1 MAPNLEINTRIYRKY
16 IAEANKLYNEREDVR
31 TFTELLLSLFTIIIF
46 GIFAIRPTLVTISK
60 LTKEL
65 EDKKQLVA
73 TLNLKIDHLGTAQEL
88 LAKNRNKISTL
99 DLAIPTQPV
108 IQSYVRQLQ
117 GVALNNNLNIVGMNF
132 GTAPLVDK
140 SLGLPPGTNKVP
152 ITKPIEFGE
161 QDIDFSIS
169 VSGEFNSL
177 ADFVSQIENL
187 RRPFGHI
194 QTSIDLSQS
203 VEGDKIVLTIKG
215 IVPYIQKL

>member
-1 MAPNLEINTRIYRKY
+1 MAPSLQINPRIYRKY
-16 IAEANKLYNEREDVR
+16 VAEATKLYNEREDVR

-46 GIFAIRPTLVTISK
+46 GIFAIRPTLITISK

-88 LAKNRNKISTL
+88 LANNRNKVTVL
-99 DLAIPTQPV
+99 DSAIPSQPV
-108 IQSYVRQLQ
+108 VQTYVRQVQ
-117 GVALNNNLNIVGMNF
+117 GIALNNNLNIVGMNF
-132 GTAPLVDK
+132 GTVPLVDK
-140 SLGLPPGTNKVP
+140 SLGFPPVSNKVP
-152 ITKPIEFGE
+152 ITKPIGFDEK
-161 QDIDFSIS
+161 DIDFSIS
-169 VSGEFNSL
+169 VSGEFSDLSNFITQME
-177 ADFVSQIENL
+177 DL
-187 RRPFGHI
+187 RRPFGHV